1 MLQDFIAANQGVRQN
16 SSHLAMQELFA
27 SAAAP
32 GEMPAPSGGEEVEF
46 WEKFIEIEISSEED
60 EADLRPLVQ
69 EPLAK
74 SAKSAKS
81 AATPDSSAGAASSSG
96 GSGGL
101 KSAKSAKSAKSCSG
115 SAKSGASGRLSAAST
130 PSSSAG
136 SGGSLE
142 TGTDGRSK

>member
-32 GEMPAPSGGEEVEF
+32 GEMPAPSGGEAVEF
-46 WEKFIEIEISSEED
+46 WEKFIEVSSEED

-69 EPLAK
+69 QLLAK

-101 KSAKSAKSAKSCSG
+101 KSAK
-115 SAKSGASGRLSAAST
+115 
-130 PSSSAG
+130 
-136 SGGSLE
+136 
-142 TGTDGRSK
+142 